1 MPSHRLYAFLILMSL
16 AVLVVPTSTTLR
28 DLIDNAQPGATIL
41 LQPII
46 YSGPANCDLVINKS
60 LSLVS
65 TAGQA
70 ELDCLGQ
77 SRCMRVTGG
86 ASVTVVG
93 LTLRNGNAMGGSGV
107 KVRAAGQERCDVR
120 LVQSVIYLTHNIFRC
135 CRLGEDRYIGGGELR
150 LWMCTW
156 TRRGRS
162 LGRPG

>member
-1 MPSHRLYAFLILMSL
+1 MPSRRLCAFLILASLASL
-16 AVLVVPTSTTLR
+16 AVPTTTTTLR

-41 LQPII
+41 LQPVI

-65 TAGQA
+65 TGGQA
-70 ELDCLGQ
+70 ELDCQGE

-107 KVRAAGQERCDVR
+107 NTRQARGHDRHKVRVR
-120 LVQSVIYLTHNIFRC
+120 VTNFV
-135 CRLGEDRYIGGGELR
+135 
-150 LWMCTW
+150 
-156 TRRGRS
+156 
-162 LGRPG
+162 